1 MPPRCWL
8 AQSDGAHGGLTSPP
22 SMRKFQ
28 RVSNLPASPSRWTL
42 VQYGTGPMSAC
53 GQKRT
58 CALHK
63 VMSALP
69 PIATAK
75 ADISLAPVER
85 ASRRKKRGLS
95 VEYDWA
101 DCDSAR

>member
-1 MPPRCWL
+1 
-8 AQSDGAHGGLTSPP
+8 
-22 SMRKFQ
+22 
-28 RVSNLPASPSRWTL
+28 
-42 VQYGTGPMSAC
+42 MSALPPKKRTFC
-53 GQKRT
+53 APSAMSALGQKRT

-63 VMSALP
+63 VISALP

-85 ASRRKKRGLS
+85 ASRRKKRGLP

-101 DCDSAR
+101 DCDSARLSADCREERQKTSR

>member
-1 MPPRCWL
+1 
-8 AQSDGAHGGLTSPP
+8 
-22 SMRKFQ
+22 
-28 RVSNLPASPSRWTL
+28 
-42 VQYGTGPMSAC
+42 MSALGHKQTFALQNVMSALPPIATLIAFFVMSAL

-101 DCDSAR
+101 DCDSARLSADCREERQKTSR